1 MILAEAKKLNLP
13 DSPGVYFF
21 VREDEGKEILYVGK
35 ATSLRDRVLSYFKG
49 DIVASRGTRIKNMVR
64 LATVVKF
71 QKTDSVLEALILES
85 EEIKKRKPRYNARE
99 KDDKSYYFVV
109 ITREDFPR
117 VLLRRGRNLPEKED
131 ERKKVYRSLFG
142 PYPYPSEVKQAL
154 KIIRKIFPY
163 RDNCIPNSSHPYGI
177 PKGGQRPIPRGKPC
191 FNRQIG
197 LCPGVC
203 TGEMGKREYA
213 RLIKRLELFF
223 SGKKQA
229 VIGRINREM
238 SKAAQELHFEEAGR
252 LKRELS
258 ALSHIEDV
266 ALIKKREEAGPGNL
280 RIEAYDIAHIS
291 GTNTVGAMTVVVGGE
306 PEKKDYKRFK
316 IKRQEKNDD
325 VGNLSEVLER
335 RFSHFEWPLPDLV
348 VIDGGLG
355 QLNAAKKIL
364 ASYKLAIPIV
374 AVVKDEK
381 HKPKKIIGDTAS
393 YRAYQRAILIANV
406 EAHRFAI
413 SYHRKLRDTPPH

>member
-64 LATVVKF
+64 LATSVKF

-99 KDDKSYYFVV
+99 KDDKSYYFVA

-117 VLLRRGRNLPEKED
+117 VLLRRGRNLPEKET
-131 ERKKVYRSLFG
+131 ERKKEYRSLFG
-142 PYPYPSEVKQAL
+142 PYPYPSELKQAL

-163 RDNCIPNSSHPYGI
+163 RDVCQPYGI
-177 PKGGQRPIPRGKPC
+177 GLRPLAKSEIPQGRPC

-203 TGEMGKREYA
+203 TGEVGKREYV

-223 SGKKQA
+223 SGKKQT

-252 LKRELS
+252 LKRELL

-306 PEKKDYKRFK
+306 PEKKEYKRFK

-325 VGNLSEVLER
+325 VGNLSEMLER

-374 AVVKDEK
+374 AVVKDER

-393 YRAYQRAILIANV
+393 YRAYQRAILLANA